1 VTRYLVTGGTGFI
14 GAALVRRLV
23 AEGHRVRVLD
33 NNFRGAPRRIADVAD
48 DVELC
53 EADVRDVDAVT
64 RAAYNMDAVI
74 HLAAVNG
81 TEYFYSKPMLVLD
94 VAIRGMLAVVDACRA
109 NGIGSLCL
117 ASSAEAY
124 QTPPKV
130 PTDETVPLSVP
141 DVRNPRY
148 SYGGGK
154 IASELI
160 AMNYGRELFERVTIF
175 RPHNVYGP
183 DMGWEHV
190 LPQFIL
196 RARDICGADP
206 SPRIRFPIQ
215 GDGNQTRA
223 FVHVDD
229 LTDGVMRVLEHG
241 RHLEIYHIGNP
252 AEVTIG
258 EVARRVVACFG
269 REAEVVPG
277 APAEGGTQR
286 RAPDITKVMALGY
299 RPRIDLDTG
308 LLGMVEWYTANAD
321 LRPGAPSNNTEA

>member
-1 VTRYLVTGGTGFI
+1 MTRYLVTGGTGFI

-23 AEGHRVRVLD
+23 ADGHRVRALD
-33 NNFRGAPRRIADVAD
+33 NNFRGAARRLADVAG
-48 DVELC
+48 DVELI
-53 EADVRDVDAVT
+53 EADVRDADAVA
-64 RAAYNMDAVI
+64 RAAKGMEAVV

-81 TEYFYSKPMLVLD
+81 TAFFYSQPMLVLD

-109 NGIGSLCL
+109 NGIGELCL

-130 PTDETVPLSVP
+130 PTDETAPLSVP

-160 AMNYGRELFERVTIF
+160 AINYGRELFERVTIF

-190 LPQFIL
+190 IPQFIL
-196 RARDICGADP
+196 RAREICAADAA
-206 SPRIRFPIQ
+206 PRVRFPIQ
-215 GDGNQTRA
+215 GDGRQTRA
-223 FVHVDD
+223 FVHIDD
-229 LTDGVMRVLEHG
+229 LIDGVARVLERG

-258 EVARRVVACFG
+258 ALARKVVACFG
-269 REAEVVPG
+269 REAEIVPG
-277 APAEGGTQR
+277 APAAGGVLR
-286 RAPDITKVMALGY
+286 RVPDIAKVQALGY
-299 RPRIDLDTG
+299 RPRIDLDAG
-308 LLGMVEWYTANAD
+308 LPGMVEWYTANAH
-321 LRPGAPSNNTEA
+321 LRPGAPSNNAKA